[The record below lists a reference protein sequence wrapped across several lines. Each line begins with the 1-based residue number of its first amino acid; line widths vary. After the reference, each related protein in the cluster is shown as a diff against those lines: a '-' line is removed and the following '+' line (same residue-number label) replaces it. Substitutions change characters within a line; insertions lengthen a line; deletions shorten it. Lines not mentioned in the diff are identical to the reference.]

1 MIQNAIGY
9 KRISIKDQSRYSLDY
24 QDKSIRDYCSFNK
37 LNLLEIFQDDGE
49 CSESFDR
56 PNYLELEEFIRLH
69 KGEVQFLIVLD
80 HDRFSRNLPEAL
92 QKIAMLEKK
101 YGIKVIACNEPLDI
115 DTTDP
120 SVFMQRAFKYLIA
133 NEELLRI
140 RRRTRNGIR
149 QALESGRFVNKAP
162 YGYLNKKDGQNKG
175 FIVIKEDEAR
185 IVRKI
190 FFDFLLGLT
199 ISQVYKE
206 AQGMGFTNTSHG
218 IIPRVLNNCTYA
230 GLVKLPANGKS
241 PERYIKG
248 MHEGIVSESDYWRC
262 QEILGRKKPNK
273 SSPKENVPLR
283 GVIKCKCGKNLTAS
297 DSRSQTGR
305 YYTYYRCMDHQ
316 GWSIPAPEIHKRFQ
330 EMIEHLSWNDEQI
343 GIITSKVKAIVQTA
357 IDNRAVML
365 EKQNELMLELNK
377 KIDTLEGK
385 LMNEEIEGA
394 TYKKWYRKYVQERAQ
409 IQSVIDGLKR
419 NNEGKWERF
428 SELIPY
434 LTKVPILYMVSDL
447 LQKHTLVKRW
457 FQHGLVYKE
466 GVFGTRSLHPAF
478 AHNELVLKEK
488 GLLLVEQSS
497 DFFDKSLIRSENEI

>member
-69 KGEVQFLIVLD
+69 KGQVQFLIVLD

-140 RRRTRNGIR
+140 RRRTRLGIR

-162 YGYLNKKDGQNKG
+162 YGYINKKDGQNRG
-175 FIVIKEDEAR
+175 FIVVKEEEAK

-190 FFDFLLGLT
+190 FFDFLLGNS
-199 ISQVYKE
+199 IMQVYRE
-206 AQGMGFTNTSHG
+206 AQAMGFTITANG
-218 IIPRVLNNCTYA
+218 AIPRILNNCVYA

-248 MHEGIVSESDYWRC
+248 MHEAIVSESDFWRC
-262 QEILGRKKPNK
+262 QEILGKKKPIK
-273 SSPKENVPLR
+273 SIPKENVPLR
-283 GVIKCKCGKNLTAS
+283 GVVKCWCGKNLTAS
-297 DSRSQTGR
+297 DSRSRNGK
-305 YYTYYRCMDHQ
+305 YYTYYRCMTHQ
-316 GWSIPAPEIHKRFQ
+316 GWSIPAAEIHGRFY
-330 EMIEHLSWNDEQI
+330 EMIGHLSWSDEQI
-343 GIITSKVKAIVQTA
+343 KIITSSVKAKIQTA
-357 IDNRAVML
+357 LDNSVIML
-365 EKQNELMLELNK
+365 EKQNERLLELNT
-377 KIDTLEGK
+377 KIDKLEEK
-385 LMNEEIEGA
+385 LMNEEIEGV
-394 TYKKWYRKYVQERAQ
+394 TYKKWYRKYVQERAH
-409 IQSVIDGLKR
+409 IQSVIDGLNR
-419 NNEGKWERF
+419 NNDGKWERF
-428 SELIPY
+428 TELIPY
-434 LTKVPILYMVSDL
+434 LTRIPILYMVADL
-447 LQKHTLVKRW
+447 RQKHTLVKRW
-457 FQHGLVYKE
+457 FQHGLVYRE
-466 GVFGTRSLHPAF
+466 GVFGTRNLHPAF

-497 DFFDKSLIRSENEI
+497 EFFDETLIRSENEI